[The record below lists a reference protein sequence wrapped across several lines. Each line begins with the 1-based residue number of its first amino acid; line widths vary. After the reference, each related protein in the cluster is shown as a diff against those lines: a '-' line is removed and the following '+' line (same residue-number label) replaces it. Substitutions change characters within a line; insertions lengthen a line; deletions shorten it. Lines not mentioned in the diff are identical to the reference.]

1 MSLVNKKIND
11 TLLLISA
18 ISCTFI
24 GHINCKTSC
33 SVLFWTQNI
42 LCFYYLSITLLSK
55 CVLGNILIFLS
66 PIHDFKGNLA
76 RHYIL
81 WSALVFPEMLPSVV
95 WDLVELFSAG
105 LKSQIFGDICMRLYF
120 FSQVVLFLYFFIQI
134 CLRSWEPGKVIVH
147 QWLDLCTAEKSQN
160 ISDVPST
167 AQRVSPPKLGLK
179 LHVFLFSA
187 DTGSLLTSR
196 AEQSHPAQAAGWLAW
211 LAGALSLPQAAQ
223 H

>member
-24 GHINCKTSC
+24 GHINLWTSC

-42 LCFYYLSITLLSK
+42 LCLYYLSITLLFK

-66 PIHDFKGNLA
+66 PIHNFKGNLA

-95 WDLVELFSAG
+95 WDLLKLFSTG

-120 FSQVVLFLYFFIQI
+120 FSQVVLFLYFFYSDIPQK
-134 CLRSWEPGKVIVH
+134 LGAWKSHSSPVTGPVYSWE
-147 QWLDLCTAEKSQN
+147 
-160 ISDVPST
+160 VPKHFWC
-167 AQRVSPPKLGLK
+167 AQYCSEGV
-179 LHVFLFSA
+179 
-187 DTGSLLTSR
+187 TT
-196 AEQSHPAQAAGWLAW
+196 
-211 LAGALSLPQAAQ
+211 
-223 H
+223 